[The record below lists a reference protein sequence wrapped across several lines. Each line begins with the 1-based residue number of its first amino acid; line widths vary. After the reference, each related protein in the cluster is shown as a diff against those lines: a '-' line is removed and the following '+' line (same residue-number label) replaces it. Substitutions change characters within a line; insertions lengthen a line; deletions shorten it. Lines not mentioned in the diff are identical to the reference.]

1 MFYYSNMRRPFKV
14 VIFLLSMLTIMHF
27 YKFKKY
33 NSKYE
38 IQQQELDYIDGN
50 ELYDQLNPLIITFIE
65 DTSLMNNIN
74 KYQLY
79 SAMSFNKK
87 NFMYNTNKN
96 YLSHSNE
103 FILIRTKKQ
112 VVVELINPKYRSRFV
127 KNNKQDKSIF
137 YQFNLNENNYK
148 NVKSIDIVMREYNIL
163 VIPRQWL
170 FKIDNSTVEVYTADN
185 IFSYLF
191 GIF

>member
-1 MFYYSNMRRPFKV
+1 MFYYINMRKSFKV
-14 VIFLLSMLTIMHF
+14 IIFLLSMLIIMHF

-33 NSKYE
+33 NSQYE

-50 ELYDQLNPLIITFIE
+50 ELYNQLNPLIITFIE
-65 DTSLMNNIN
+65 DTSLINNIK

-79 SAMSFNKK
+79 SAMSFNKQ

-96 YLSHSNE
+96 YLSHNKE
-103 FILIRTKKQ
+103 FVLVRPKQQLI
-112 VVVELINPKYRSRFV
+112 VELINPKYKDQFV
-127 KNNKQDKSIF
+127 KNNKQDKSVF
-137 YQFNLNENNYK
+137 HQSNLNEKNYK
-148 NVKSIDIVMREYNIL
+148 NVKSIDIVVREYNIL

-185 IFSYLF
+185 MFSYLF

>member
-1 MFYYSNMRRPFKV
+1 
-14 VIFLLSMLTIMHF
+14 
-27 YKFKKY
+27 
-33 NSKYE
+33 
-38 IQQQELDYIDGN
+38 
-50 ELYDQLNPLIITFIE
+50 
-65 DTSLMNNIN
+65 
-74 KYQLY
+74 
-79 SAMSFNKK
+79 MSFNKK

-148 NVKSIDIVMREYNIL
+148 NVKSIDIVIREYNIL
-163 VIPRQWL
+163 AIPRQWL

>member
-1 MFYYSNMRRPFKV
+1 MFYYINMRRSFKV
-14 VIFLLSMLTIMHF
+14 VIFLLSMLIIMHF

-50 ELYDQLNPLIITFIE
+50 KLYDQLNPLIITFIE

-79 SAMSFNKK
+79 SAMSFNKQ
-87 NFMYNTNKN
+87 NFMYNMNTN
-96 YLSHSNE
+96 YLSHNNE
-103 FILIRTKKQ
+103 FILIRSKKQ
-112 VVVELINPKYRSRFV
+112 VIVELINPKYRSQFV

-148 NVKSIDIVMREYNIL
+148 NVKSIDIVIREYNIL
-163 VIPRQWL
+163 AIPRQWL

>member
-1 MFYYSNMRRPFKV
+1 
-14 VIFLLSMLTIMHF
+14 MLIMHF
-27 YKFKKY
+27 YKFNKY

-50 ELYDQLNPLIITFIE
+50 ELYNQLNPLIITFIE

-79 SAMSFNKK
+79 STMSFNKK

-96 YLSHSNE
+96 YLSHNNE
-103 FILIRTKKQ
+103 FILIRSKKQ
-112 VVVELINPKYRSRFV
+112 IIVELINPKYRSQFV
-127 KNNKQDKSIF
+127 KNSKQDKSIF
-137 YQFNLNENNYK
+137 YQFNLNEKNYK
-148 NVKSIDIVMREYNIL
+148 NVKSIDIVIREYNIL

-185 IFSYLF
+185 WFSYLF